1 LDKANALYLAALEQT
16 DQKPLHAAAY
26 YGLARIATLQR
37 RPEDAERLFQKTLE
51 LQPEAQVKAWAL
63 VYLGQLEL
71 AAGERDQAVKYFQ
84 SALQV
89 EGASE
94 RARTTAQQGIE
105 RSSKQQ

>member
-1 LDKANALYLAALEQT
+1 M
-16 DQKPLHAAAY
+16 
-26 YGLARIATLQR
+26 ARIAALQKD
-37 RPEDAERLFQKTLE
+37 PEDAERLFQKMLE
-51 LQPEAQVKAWAL
+51 LEPEAQVKAWAL

-71 AAGERDQAVKYFQ
+71 AAGEREQAVKYFQ

-94 RARTTAQQGIE
+94 KARQTAQQGIA

>member
-1 LDKANALYLAALEQT
+1 
-16 DQKPLHAAAY
+16 
-26 YGLARIATLQR
+26 
-37 RPEDAERLFQKTLE
+37 
-51 LQPEAQVKAWAL
+51 VKAWSL

-71 AAGERDQAVKYFQ
+71 AAGEREQAVKYFQ

-94 RARTTAQQGIE
+94 KARSTAQQGIA